1 MAIVALVV
9 SVINAIVRLVRMFG
23 GSKRSRST
31 TTGGDPTSRN
41 RATTSRSP
49 RQTPSTSK
57 PDLAKPKATPPVDTS
72 VGSDGG
78 IARLF
83 QHRRSDVIVTASGK
97 VVKIL
102 PDDDDDTDG
111 SGLHQLFLVDLIT
124 GVCVKVSHNLAFGR
138 VPVREGQIVSFKGEY
153 EYTEKG
159 GTVHWTHH
167 DPKGWHEDGW
177 IELDGKRYG

>member
-9 SVINAIVRLVRMFG
+9 SVINAIVRLARMVG
-23 GSKRSRST
+23 GAKRSRAST
-31 TTGGDPTSRN
+31 TGSSTTPRDRAAPSR
-41 RATTSRSP
+41 RSR
-49 RQTPSTSK
+49 TPSTSTST
-57 PDLAKPKATPPVDTS
+57 PTKPKAAPPIDTT

-83 QHRRSDVIVTASGK
+83 QQRRSDVIVTASGK

-111 SGLHQLFLVDLIT
+111 SGLHQLFLIDLIT

-138 VPVREGQIVSFKGEY
+138 VPVREGQIV
-153 EYTEKG
+153 
-159 GTVHWTHH
+159 
-167 DPKGWHEDGW
+167 
-177 IELDGKRYG
+177 ELDGKRYG